1 MSGSFFSSRWVDCPV
16 NVTEVHD
23 GVLPQGFRA
32 AGGACG
38 LKADGVKDVAV
49 IVSDAPETTSAV
61 RFSRSGAL
69 SAPVLLTKDDAKLWC
84 LRAVVVNSGNAN
96 AATGERGIEDAAA
109 MRAAAAEIAG
119 VDPHQVAVAST
130 GVIGVP
136 LPTEKVTTGIAALGG
151 ELRAQGGADFA
162 DAIRTTD
169 AFRKQVTLEVALQ
182 AGTVR
187 LSVQAKGAGMIS
199 PNFATLLVFV
209 QTDAAIEADEADLLL
224 SVCTKRSFDRIS
236 VDGQLSTSDT
246 IVLQASGASGVRIE
260 PKTDDERSF
269 GEALDAAL
277 RQVALLVARDGEGA
291 RRVGRVIVK
300 GGDQHGVER
309 VAHAIGDSPLVKT
322 ALYGGDPN
330 WGRIIQAVGAALPG
344 GTGGGHRAGLPGG
357 AGAGHHRVP
366 PFQVDISIE
375 GIVVCVNGALVEH
388 DAAALTAAV
397 QGNEIEYEVVL
408 PGHGAE
414 AERYFSDLGH
424 EYVTINAEYTT

>member
-1 MSGSFFSSRWVDCPV
+1 MSSGRFFNSRWVQCPQ
-16 NVTEVHD
+16 NVTEVRD
-23 GVLPQGFRA
+23 GGLPKGFRA
-32 AGGACG
+32 AGAACG
-38 LKADGVKDVAV
+38 VKPDGGRDVAL
-49 IVSDAPETTSAV
+49 IVSDPLETTSAA
-61 RFSRSGAL
+61 RFSRSGAQ
-69 SAPVLLTKDDAKLWC
+69 SAPVLHSRQESKLWEI
-84 LRAVVVNSGNAN
+84 RAVVVNSGNAN
-96 AATGERGIEDAAA
+96 AATGQHGLEDAAA
-109 MRAAAAEIAG
+109 MCAAAAVAAD
-119 VDPHQVAVAST
+119 VDLHQVVVAST

-136 LPTEKVTTGIAALGG
+136 LPIAKITNGITALGV
-151 ELRAQGGADFA
+151 ELRADGGADFA

-169 AFRKQVTLEVALQ
+169 AFPKQVTLDIALET
-182 AGTVR
+182 GTVR

-260 PKTDDERSF
+260 PKTADEQIF

-277 RQVALLVARDGEGA
+277 RQIALLVARDGEGA

-300 GGDQHGVER
+300 GGDQHLCER
-309 VAHAIGDSPLVKT
+309 VAHAVGDSPLVKT
-322 ALYGGDPN
+322 ALYGADPN

-344 GTGGGHRAGLPGG
+344 AAPLD
-357 AGAGHHRVP
+357 
-366 PFQVDISIE
+366 VDISIE
-375 GIVVCVNGALVEH
+375 DIVVCINGGYVEH
-388 DAAALTAAV
+388 DEQALAEAV
-397 QGNEIEYEVVL
+397 KRDEVEYEVVL
-408 PGHGAE
+408 PGDGGE